1 MLLSAFSKAMGI
13 LYLIPNTLGQS
24 NIDNVLPSYN
34 ISVAKN
40 LRHFIVEN
48 VRSARRF
55 LKMLDRD
62 IVIGDLSFYE
72 LNRHTPPD
80 RIAEL
85 LLPIYEGHSMGII
98 SEAGCPAIADPGA
111 DVVAIAQRKNIR
123 VVPLVGASSIILS
136 LMASGFNGQSFAF
149 VGYLPIDKKARI
161 QRLKQL
167 ESRASSERQTQIFI
181 ETPYRNNQL
190 VQDMVATLKPDTLL
204 CIASELT
211 TDTESVKTL
220 PIAEWAKKQIDI
232 NKRNTIFLI
241 YR

>member
-1 MLLSAFSKAMGI
+1 MGI
-13 LYLIPNTLGQS
+13 LYLIPNTLGQN

-62 IVIGDLSFYE
+62 IVIDDLSFYE

-161 QRLKQL
+161 KRLKQL

-211 TDTESVKTL
+211 ADTESVKTL
-220 PIAEWAKKQIDI
+220 PIAEWAKQQIDI

>member
-1 MLLSAFSKAMGI
+1 MGI

-62 IVIGDLSFYE
+62 IVIGDLSFCE

-190 VQDMVATLKPDTLL
+190 VQDMVATLKPNTLL

-220 PIAEWAKKQIDI
+220 PIAEWAKQQIDI

>member
-1 MLLSAFSKAMGI
+1 MGI

-62 IVIGDLSFYE
+62 IVIDDLSFYE

-80 RIAEL
+80 RITEL

-211 TDTESVKTL
+211 ADTESVKTL
-220 PIAEWAKKQIDI
+220 PIAEWAKQQIDI

>member
-1 MLLSAFSKAMGI
+1 MGI

-55 LKMLDRD
+55 LKMLATDD
-62 IVIGDLSFYE
+62 DVFCVIGDLSFYE

-190 VQDMVATLKPDTLL
+190 VQDMVATLKPNTLL

-220 PIAEWAKKQIDI
+220 PIAEWAKQQIDI

>member
-1 MLLSAFSKAMGI
+1 MGI
-13 LYLIPNTLGQS
+13 LYLIPNTLGQN

-62 IVIGDLSFYE
+62 IVIDDLSFYE

-211 TDTESVKTL
+211 ADTESVKTL
-220 PIAEWAKKQIDI
+220 TIAEWAKQQIDI

>member
-1 MLLSAFSKAMGI
+1 MGI

-62 IVIGDLSFYE
+62 IVIDDLSFYE

-161 QRLKQL
+161 KRLKQL

-190 VQDMVATLKPDTLL
+190 VQDMVATLTPDTLL

-211 TDTESVKTL
+211 ADTESVKTL
-220 PIAEWAKKQIDI
+220 PIAEWAKQQIDI

>member
-1 MLLSAFSKAMGI
+1 MGI

-24 NIDNVLPSYN
+24 KIDNVLPSYN

-220 PIAEWAKKQIDI
+220 PIAEWAKQQIDI

>member
-1 MLLSAFSKAMGI
+1 MGI

-62 IVIGDLSFYE
+62 IVIDDLSFYE
-72 LNRHTPPD
+72 LDRHTPPD

-211 TDTESVKTL
+211 ADTESVKTL
-220 PIAEWAKKQIDI
+220 PIAEWAKQQIDI

>member
-1 MLLSAFSKAMGI
+1 MGI

-62 IVIGDLSFYE
+62 IVIDDLSFYE

-211 TDTESVKTL
+211 ADTESVKTL
-220 PIAEWAKKQIDI
+220 PIAEWTKQQIDI

>member
-1 MLLSAFSKAMGI
+1 MGI

-72 LNRHTPPD
+72 LNRHTPTD

-211 TDTESVKTL
+211 ADTESVKTL
-220 PIAEWAKKQIDI
+220 PIAEWAKQQIDI

>member
-1 MLLSAFSKAMGI
+1 MGI

-72 LNRHTPPD
+72 LNQHTPPD

-211 TDTESVKTL
+211 ADTESVKTL
-220 PIAEWAKKQIDI
+220 PIAEWAKQQIDI

>member
-1 MLLSAFSKAMGI
+1 MGI

-62 IVIGDLSFYE
+62 IVIDDLSFYE

-111 DVVAIAQRKNIR
+111 DVVSIAQRKNIR

-211 TDTESVKTL
+211 ADTESVKTL
-220 PIAEWAKKQIDI
+220 PIAEWAKQQIDI

>member
-1 MLLSAFSKAMGI
+1 MGI

-62 IVIGDLSFYE
+62 IVIDDLSFYE

-211 TDTESVKTL
+211 ADTESVKTL
-220 PIAEWAKKQIDI
+220 PIAEWAKQQIDI

>member
-1 MLLSAFSKAMGI
+1 MGI

-62 IVIGDLSFYE
+62 IVIDDLSFYE

-190 VQDMVATLKPDTLL
+190 VLDMVATLKPDTLL

-211 TDTESVKTL
+211 ADTESVKTL
-220 PIAEWAKKQIDI
+220 PIAEWAKQQIDI

>member
-1 MLLSAFSKAMGI
+1 MGI

-220 PIAEWAKKQIDI
+220 PIAEWAKQQIDI

>member
-1 MLLSAFSKAMGI
+1 MGI
-13 LYLIPNTLGQS
+13 LYLIPNTLGQN

-220 PIAEWAKKQIDI
+220 PIAEWAKQQIDI

>member
-1 MLLSAFSKAMGI
+1 MGI

-190 VQDMVATLKPDTLL
+190 VQDMVATLKPNTLL

-220 PIAEWAKKQIDI
+220 PIAEWAKQQIDI
-232 NKRNTIFLI
+232 KKRNTIFLI

>member
-1 MLLSAFSKAMGI
+1 MGI

-62 IVIGDLSFYE
+62 IVIDDLSFYE

-98 SEAGCPAIADPGA
+98 SEVGCPAIADPGA

-211 TDTESVKTL
+211 ADTESVKTL
-220 PIAEWAKKQIDI
+220 PIAEWAKQQIDI

>member
-1 MLLSAFSKAMGI
+1 MGI

-72 LNRHTPPD
+72 LNQHTPPD

-190 VQDMVATLKPDTLL
+190 VQDIVATLKPDTLL

-211 TDTESVKTL
+211 ADTESVKTL
-220 PIAEWAKKQIDI
+220 PIAEWAKQQIDI
-232 NKRNTIFLI
+232 KKRNTIFLI

>member
-1 MLLSAFSKAMGI
+1 MGI

-62 IVIGDLSFYE
+62 IVIDDLSFYE
-72 LNRHTPPD
+72 LNRHTSPD

-111 DVVAIAQRKNIR
+111 DVVDIAQRKNIR

-136 LMASGFNGQSFAF
+136 LRASGFNGQSFAF

-220 PIAEWAKKQIDI
+220 PIAEWAKQQIDI

>member
-1 MLLSAFSKAMGI
+1 MGI

-62 IVIGDLSFYE
+62 IVIDDLSFYE

-161 QRLKQL
+161 KRLKQL

-211 TDTESVKTL
+211 ADTESVKTL
-220 PIAEWAKKQIDI
+220 PIAEWAKQQIDI

>member
-1 MLLSAFSKAMGI
+1 MGI

-167 ESRASSERQTQIFI
+167 ESRASSERQAQIFI

-190 VQDMVATLKPDTLL
+190 VQDMVATLKPNTLL

-220 PIAEWAKKQIDI
+220 PIAEWAKQQIDI

>member
-1 MLLSAFSKAMGI
+1 MGI

-211 TDTESVKTL
+211 ADTESVKTL
-220 PIAEWAKKQIDI
+220 PIAEWVKQQIDI

>member
-1 MLLSAFSKAMGI
+1 MGI

-48 VRSARRF
+48 VRSTRRF

-62 IVIGDLSFYE
+62 IVIDDLSFYE

-211 TDTESVKTL
+211 ADTESVKTL
-220 PIAEWAKKQIDI
+220 PIAEWAKQQIDI

>member
-1 MLLSAFSKAMGI
+1 MGI

-72 LNRHTPPD
+72 LNRHTPPA

-220 PIAEWAKKQIDI
+220 PIAEWAKQQIDI

>member
-1 MLLSAFSKAMGI
+1 MGI

-72 LNRHTPPD
+72 LNQHTPPD

-220 PIAEWAKKQIDI
+220 PIAEWAKQQIDI

>member
-1 MLLSAFSKAMGI
+1 MGI

-62 IVIGDLSFYE
+62 IVIDDLSFYE

-211 TDTESVKTL
+211 ADTESVKTL
-220 PIAEWAKKQIDI
+220 PIAEWVKQQIDI

>member
-1 MLLSAFSKAMGI
+1 MGI

-62 IVIGDLSFYE
+62 IVIDDLSFYE

-211 TDTESVKTL
+211 TADTESVKTL
-220 PIAEWAKKQIDI
+220 PIAEWAKQQIDI